1 MIVSCSEAFCGC
13 VRVCMCV
20 SLLSRCVVTALVK
33 VVFSVLKF
41 VMVVSVT
48 KIRHLYQ
55 TVGKIYGVFTSSGS
69 LSSVVV
75 LKQGVQWKLSGFSGM
90 CFTCAFIKRAT
101 HFDWLEWNLRI
112 SGCLTSSLDL

>member
-1 MIVSCSEAFCGC
+1 MCA
-13 VRVCMCV
+13 CV

-33 VVFSVLKF
+33 VVFSVLEF
-41 VMVVSVT
+41 VMVVSIT

-55 TVGKIYGVFTSSGS
+55 ALGKINGVFTSSDS
-69 LSSVVV
+69 LSSVLF
-75 LKQGVQWKLSGFSGM
+75 LKQGVQWKLSGFSVV

>member
-1 MIVSCSEAFCGC
+1 M
-13 VRVCMCV
+13 RVCMCV

-33 VVFSVLKF
+33 VVFNVLKF

-69 LSSVVV
+69 LSSVLV
-75 LKQGVQWKLSGFSGM
+75 LKQSVQWKLAGFLVV

-101 HFDWLEWNLRI
+101 HFDRLEWNLRI
-112 SGCLTSSLDL
+112 SGSLTNNLDL